1 MTSFNAHAMLSDVAH
16 EGSHHTLAS
25 ALQALMK
32 TPAMRETLSILI
44 PEVLHLWAG
53 DHRLKNKIAG
63 PIGNSIQKG
72 LRLASYRDEGHA
84 SDSGSVMPEIVTA
97 LMAALE
103 AAAKAFE
110 NFSSEEK
117 EKQVKAFFAHF
128 GTGQTGRILTRV
140 MHALHDLHGVNP
152 TALAE
157 AMTPVLQQWIVK
169 TDFGAL
175 RDAADTMAPEI
186 RALAIGIN
194 DILWRYPSKLVLSL
208 SFLPDLMNLVAVC
221 LGETIGRFNRAAPDL
236 VADILLS
243 LVRSLD
249 GQSFGAAL
257 NELTELVRKIHT
269 GSALIGEP
277 GAPRLQ
283 EDLRQLAEGIAEQ
296 LDSRTYWAA
305 RVALAEDKEV
315 LRRSLA
321 AVLADHPDV
330 ITEGIKT
337 YAARQNPVWRT
348 RRQGLEALEA
358 VPDDDLGN
366 ALEKGVSD
374 LDLQELGEI
383 VNLSGVLANRLMAL
397 KPELIGSLAEQV
409 VASLDMA
416 EVETALSD
424 ILKASG
430 PPLRPIWRAVLPEIL
445 SETCRILEPA
455 EDEYEERMTEVRQQ
469 LRSLLVG
476 EAAPS

>member
-1 MTSFNAHAMLSDVAH
+1 MTSFNEHAMPSDDVR
-16 EGSHHTLAS
+16 EGSRHTLAPT
-25 ALQALMK
+25 LQALMK

-44 PEVLHLWAG
+44 PEVVQLWAG
-53 DHRLKNKIAG
+53 DHRFKKKVAG
-63 PIGNSIQKG
+63 PIGKSIQQG
-72 LRLASYRDEGHA
+72 LRPDSSRDEAHA
-84 SDSGSVMPEIVTA
+84 GSVMPEIITA

-103 AAAKAFE
+103 AAAQAFDG
-110 NFSSEEK
+110 FSPEEK
-117 EKQVKAFFAHF
+117 EKQLKAFFAHF

-140 MHALHDLHGVNP
+140 MQALHDLHGVNP

-169 TDFGAL
+169 TDFGVL

-186 RALAIGIN
+186 RTLAIGIN

-208 SFLPDLMNLVAVC
+208 SFLPDLMNLAVVC

-243 LVRSLD
+243 LVRSVD

-315 LRRSLA
+315 LRRSLV

-348 RRQGLEALEA
+348 RRQGLEALDA
-358 VPDDDLGN
+358 VPGDDLGT
-366 ALEKGVSD
+366 ALEEGLSE

-416 EVETALSD
+416 EIETALSD
-424 ILKASG
+424 ILKATG

-476 EAAPS
+476 EAVPS